1 MPTSF
6 KHEGDDRV
14 VIDNRTGEVIADAGT
29 AQTSAYTGP
38 SYTAPRRGLFGR
50 KVTKTIR
57 GDIRIESAFPR
68 ATLLPAG
75 IDTSTDR
82 IEYEIAGWGSGRPT
96 RLHNLEAGRRLVHR
110 G

>member
-14 VIDNRTGEVIADAGT
+14 VIDNRTGEVIADAIT

-50 KVTKTIR
+50 RVIKTIR
-57 GDIRIESAFPR
+57 ADIRIESAVEHARVKPYVLR
-68 ATLLPAG
+68 G
-75 IDTSTDR
+75 DT
-82 IEYEIAGWGSGRPT
+82 IHIHHAEITGE
-96 RLHNLEAGRRLVHR
+96 LVRR

>member
-14 VIDNRTGEVIADAGT
+14 VIDNRTGEVIDDAIT

-38 SYTAPRRGLFGR
+38 SYTAARRGLFGR
-50 KVTKTIR
+50 RVIKTIHA
-57 GDIRIESAFPR
+57 DIRIESAPKR
-68 ATLLPAG
+68 APVRPYVLRG
-75 IDTSTDR
+75 DT
-82 IEYEIAGWGSGRPT
+82 IHIHHAEITGE
-96 RLHNLEAGRRLVHR
+96 LVRR